1 VLANKKEEKPIAIDF
16 EYDNKIFVGYAISMG
31 NPHCVFFLNNGIS
44 DFPLENFGK
53 YIERHKIFPN
63 RTNVEIAMVLDK
75 DVIMQRTW
83 ERGSGETLACG
94 TGASAVAVV
103 SHIVNATNR
112 EVFIKLKG
120 GEVKV
125 KWDNKSNQVFLS
137 GPVDGVFKGEWLLG

>member
-1 VLANKKEEKPIAIDF
+1 
-16 EYDNKIFVGYAISMG
+16 
-31 NPHCVFFLNNGIS
+31 
-44 DFPLENFGK
+44 
-53 YIERHKIFPN
+53 
-63 RTNVEIAMVLDK
+63 MVLDK